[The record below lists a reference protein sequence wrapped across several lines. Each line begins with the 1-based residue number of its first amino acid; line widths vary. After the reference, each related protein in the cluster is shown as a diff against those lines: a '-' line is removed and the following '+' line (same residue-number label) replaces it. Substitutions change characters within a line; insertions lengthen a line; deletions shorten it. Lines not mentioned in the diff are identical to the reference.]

1 MALINVALYGEGKRN
16 NRLRAE
22 YICCD
27 HAQECSAYQEGKCL
41 NVTIPFNRQCELGEV
56 ETVDGGTKQSKRYDI
71 VTNMARHSEKYCLL
85 KYPSYWYVIRIGEMA
100 YLNLPYVDLK
110 EEGVHLRVST
120 AIFTNQHLLVDRSML
135 TPDNLENVLGYKP
148 RNMCGDIIT
157 RYADETVPNF
167 LNQFKRLFPVEYD
180 RFVKEYPKYAEL
192 SPTFIGR
199 YAKLATCNPDC
210 VYKDSSG
217 NKFTMEDG
225 KRMVCKEYKSGF
237 LPFGVSKAEVII
249 TLTDDMTVKI
259 TENAQV
265 LDDTV
270 LL

>member
-1 MALINVALYGEGKRN
+1 MPLINVALYGEGKRN

-27 HAQECSAYQEGKCL
+27 HAQECSAYHEGKCL
-41 NVTIPFNRQCELGEV
+41 NVTIPFNRRCELGKV
-56 ETVDGGTKQSKRYDI
+56 EKVDGGTKQSKRYDT
-71 VTNMARHSEKYCLL
+71 VTDAARHSPEYRKLR
-85 KYPSYWYVIRIGEMA
+85 YPSYWHVIRIGDMA
-100 YLNLPYVDLK
+100 YLNLPCVDLK
-110 EEGVHLRVST
+110 LDGIRLDAST
-120 AIFTNQHLLVDRSML
+120 AIFTNQHLLVDRPML
-135 TPDNLENVLGYKP
+135 TPDNLDNVLGYKP

-157 RYADETVPNF
+157 GYADEIVPNF
-167 LNQFKRLFPVEYD
+167 LRQFKRLFPVEYD

-225 KRMVCKEYKSGF
+225 KRMVCKEYKSAL
-237 LPFGVSKAEVII
+237 LPFVASKAEVII

-259 TENAQV
+259 TDNAQV

-270 LL
+270 FV